1 MQGARLVESILH
13 GLRVVEAATFI
24 AAPAAGTMLG
34 DFGADV
40 IHIEAP
46 GSGDPYRNLYTLN
59 PLPQCQ
65 ENYPWLLDARNK
77 RSVALNLKLAEGR
90 AALYKLL
97 AKADVFITNY
107 QPSVLAELQIRHAD
121 VSALN
126 SRLIYAH
133 VTGYGEHGRE
143 AERPGY
149 DATAWWARSGLMDL
163 VRPRDGEVALSAPG
177 MGDHPTAVALFGA
190 IMLALYRRQQ
200 TGLGGKVSTSLMAN
214 GLWSN
219 SIMAQAALCQA
230 RPMQPWVH
238 AQSPN
243 ALLAVYQTLDQRHF
257 SLVLVKET
265 QEWDMFCS
273 AIDRSDLS
281 LDPRF
286 QSPDLRHQHA
296 PQLVAILDGV
306 FASKTLDQ
314 WTDILNTHRITFGV
328 VQRSFALPDDEQMR
342 ANGLFRDIVDLPGRE
357 TVDSPIFVDG
367 VEKSPAHAAPALGA
381 HTRAVLAELG
391 YGASEIAALIAAGA
405 AA

>member
-1 MQGARLVESILH
+1 MESILQ

-59 PLPQCQ
+59 ALPKCE

-77 RSVALNLKLAEGR
+77 RSVALNLKHAEGR
-90 AALYKLL
+90 AVLYKLL
-97 AKADVFITNY
+97 AGADVFITNY
-107 QPSVLAELQIRHAD
+107 QPSVLADLQVRHAD

-126 SRLIYAH
+126 PRLIYAH
-133 VTGYGEHGRE
+133 VSGYGEHGSE
-143 AERPGY
+143 AERSGY

-200 TGLGGKVSTSLMAN
+200 TGLGSKVSTSLMAN

-230 RPMQPWVH
+230 TQTPPWVH
-238 AQSPN
+238 AESPN
-243 ALLAVYQTLDQRHF
+243 ALLAVYQTSDQRHF
-257 SLVLVKET
+257 CLVLVKEV
-265 QEWDMFCS
+265 QEWTSFCA
-273 AIDRSDLS
+273 AIERTDLAK
-281 LDPRF
+281 DPRF
-286 QSPDLRHQHA
+286 ETAELRRTHA
-296 PQLVAILDGV
+296 AALVAILDAV
-306 FASKTLDQ
+306 FARRTLAQ
-314 WTDILNTHRITFGV
+314 WTTILNKHHITFGV
-328 VQRSFALPDDEQMR
+328 VQRTFALPDDAQMR
-342 ANGLFRDIVDLPGRE
+342 ANGLFREIVDLPGRE
-357 TVDSPIFVDG
+357 TIDSPIFIDG
-367 VEKSPAHAAPALGA
+367 VEKSAAHAAPALGA
-381 HTRAVLAELG
+381 HTHAVLAELG
-391 YGASEIAALIAAGA
+391 YDNTEIDALIASGA
-405 AA
+405 AG

>member
-1 MQGARLVESILH
+1 MESILQ
-13 GLRVVEAATFI
+13 GLRVIEAATFI

-46 GSGDPYRNLYTLN
+46 GTGDPYRNLYTLN
-59 PLPQCQ
+59 PLPKCE

-77 RSVALNLKLAEGR
+77 RSVALNLKHPEGR

-97 AKADVFITNY
+97 ADADVFITNY
-107 QPSVLAELQIRHAD
+107 QPAVLEDLQIRHDD
-121 VSALN
+121 VRALN
-126 SRLIYAH
+126 PRMIFAH
-133 VTGYGEHGRE
+133 VTGYGDRGLE

-200 TGLGGKVSTSLMAN
+200 TGLGSKVSTSLMAN

-230 RPMQPWVH
+230 SPMLPWVH
-238 AQSPN
+238 AESPN
-243 ALLAVYQTLDQRHF
+243 ALLAVYQTRDHRHF
-257 SLVLVKET
+257 SLVLVKES
-265 QEWDMFCS
+265 QERALFCT
-273 AIDRSDLS
+273 AIERNDLT
-281 LDPRF
+281 LDARF
-286 QSPDLRHQHA
+286 ATADLRRKHA
-296 PQLVAILDGV
+296 ADLVAVLDEV
-306 FASKTLDQ
+306 FATRTLEQ
-314 WTDILNTHRITFGV
+314 WTTILNTHRITFGL
-328 VQRSFALPDDEQMR
+328 VQRSFALPDDAQMR
-342 ANGLFRDIVDLPGRE
+342 ANGLFREIVDLPGRE
-357 TVDSPIFVDG
+357 TIDSPIFVDG
-367 VEKSPAHAAPALGA
+367 VDKRPPHAAHALGA
-381 HTRAVLAELG
+381 DTRGVLTELG
-391 YGASEIAALIAAGA
+391 YTAGEIDELIVAGA

>member
-1 MQGARLVESILH
+1 MESILQ
-13 GLRVVEAATFI
+13 GLRVIEAATFI

-46 GSGDPYRNLYTLN
+46 GTGDPYRNLYTLN
-59 PLPQCQ
+59 PLPKCD

-77 RSVALNLKLAEGR
+77 RSVALNLKHPEGR

-97 AKADVFITNY
+97 ADADVFITNY
-107 QPSVLAELQIRHAD
+107 QPAVLQDLQIRHDD
-121 VSALN
+121 VRALN
-126 SRLIYAH
+126 PRLIFAH
-133 VTGYGEHGRE
+133 VTGYGERGLE

-200 TGLGGKVSTSLMAN
+200 TGLGSKVSTSLMAN

-230 RPMQPWVH
+230 RPMLPWVH
-238 AQSPN
+238 AESPN
-243 ALLAVYQTLDQRHF
+243 ALLAVYETRDRRHF
-257 SLVLVKET
+257 SLVLVKES
-265 QEWDMFCS
+265 QEWALFCTAIERNDLTLDARFAS
-273 AIDRSDLS
+273 AE
-281 LDPRF
+281 
-286 QSPDLRHQHA
+286 LRRQHA
-296 PQLVAILDGV
+296 ADLVAVLDEV
-306 FASKTLDQ
+306 FATRTLEQ
-314 WTDILNTHRITFGV
+314 WTAVLNTHHITFGL
-328 VQRSFALPDDEQMR
+328 VQRSFALPDDAQMR
-342 ANGLFRDIVDLPGRE
+342 ANGLFREIVDLPGRE
-357 TVDSPIFVDG
+357 TIDSPIFVDG
-367 VEKSPAHAAPALGA
+367 VDKCPPHAAPALGA
-381 HTRAVLAELG
+381 DTRVVLTALG
-391 YGASEIAALIAAGA
+391 YTAGEIDALIVAGA

>member
-1 MQGARLVESILH
+1 MESILQ
-13 GLRVVEAATFI
+13 GLRVIEAATFI

-40 IHIEAP
+40 IHVEAP
-46 GSGDPYRNLYTLN
+46 GTGDPYRKLYTLN
-59 PLPQCQ
+59 PLPKCE

-77 RSVALNLKLAEGR
+77 RSVVLNLKHPEGR
-90 AALYKLL
+90 AVLYKLL
-97 AKADVFITNY
+97 ADADVFITNY
-107 QPSVLAELQIRHAD
+107 QPSVLEDLQVRHAD

-126 SRLIYAH
+126 PRLIYAH
-133 VTGYGEHGRE
+133 VTGYGERGSE

-163 VRPRDGEVALSAPG
+163 VRARDGEVALSAPG

-200 TGLGGKVSTSLMAN
+200 TGLGSKVSTSLMAN

-230 RPMQPWVH
+230 SPMPPWVH
-238 AQSPN
+238 AESPN
-243 ALLAVYQTLDQRHF
+243 ALLAVYQTRDQRYF
-257 SLVLVKET
+257 SLVLVKEA
-265 QEWDMFCS
+265 QEWDTFCT
-273 AIDRSDLS
+273 AIERTDLA

-286 QSPDLRHQHA
+286 ETAELRRSHA
-296 PQLVAILDGV
+296 AALVAILDDV
-306 FASKTLDQ
+306 FASRTLEQ
-314 WTDILNTHRITFGV
+314 WTSILNAHHITFGL
-328 VQRSFALPDDEQMR
+328 VQRSFALPDDTQMR

-357 TVDSPIFVDG
+357 TIDSPIFVDG
-367 VEKSPAHAAPALGA
+367 VEKSAAHAAPALGA
-381 HTRAVLAELG
+381 HTRGVLAELG
-391 YGASEIAALIAAGA
+391 YAAGEIDALIRGGA

>member
-1 MQGARLVESILH
+1 MESILQ

-59 PLPQCQ
+59 PLPQCA

-77 RSVALNLKLAEGR
+77 RSVALNLKHGEGR
-90 AALYKLL
+90 AVLYKLL
-97 AKADVFITNY
+97 GTADVFITNY
-107 QPSVLAELQIRHAD
+107 QPSVLQDLQVRYAD

-126 SRLIYAH
+126 PRLIYAH
-133 VTGYGEHGRE
+133 VTGFGERGSE
-143 AERPGY
+143 ADRPGY

-190 IMLALYRRQQ
+190 IMLALYRRQH
-200 TGLGGKVSTSLMAN
+200 TGLGSKVSTSLMAN

-219 SIMAQAALCQA
+219 SVMAQAALCQA
-230 RPMQPWVH
+230 SPMLPWVH

-243 ALLAVYQTLDQRHF
+243 ALLAVYQTRDQRHF

-265 QEWDMFCS
+265 QEWETFCA
-273 AIDRSDLS
+273 AIERTDLTC
-281 LDPRF
+281 DPRF
-286 QSPDLRHQHA
+286 KNADQRRAHA
-296 PQLVAILDGV
+296 AALVAILDAV
-306 FASKTLDQ
+306 FATRTLEQ
-314 WTDILNTHRITFGV
+314 WTSILNAHRITFGL
-328 VQRSFALPDDEQMR
+328 VQRSFALPDDAQMR
-342 ANGLFRDIVDLPGRE
+342 ANGLFREIVDLKGRE
-357 TVDSPIFVDG
+357 TIDSPIFIDG
-367 VEKSPAHAAPALGA
+367 VEKSAAHAAPALGA
-381 HTRAVLAELG
+381 HTRGVLAELG
-391 YGASEIAALIAAGA
+391 YAADEIAALIATGA